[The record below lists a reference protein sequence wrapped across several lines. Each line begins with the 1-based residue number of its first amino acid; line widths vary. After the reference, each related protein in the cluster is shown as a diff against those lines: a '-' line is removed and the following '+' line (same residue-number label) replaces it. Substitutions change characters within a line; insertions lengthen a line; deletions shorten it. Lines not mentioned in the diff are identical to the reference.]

1 MENKLVPYK
10 IDEISSKIYTIRE
23 VQVMLDKDLAE
34 LYGVETR
41 VLNQAVKR
49 NMNRFPAEF
58 MFQLTDSEFTNW
70 KSQIVISNKVKMG
83 MRKLPFAFTEQGVT
97 MLSTVLRSK
106 TAVEV
111 SISIVKSFI
120 QMRKLI
126 TNNLAVLQRID
137 TIEQRQLSTDK
148 KIEYI
153 FNAIE
158 NNEIKPKQGIFFDGQ
173 VFDAY
178 NFVSELVKSANET
191 IIIID
196 NYIDNS
202 VLNILTKR
210 KKNCSV
216 ILLTNKITDSLKL
229 DVEKYNKQYTPIEI
243 REFKKSHDRF
253 LIIDNKDIY
262 HIGASLKDLGNKI
275 FAFSKLDKENLKILE
290 IIRDTTT
297 TL

>member
-137 TIEQRQLSTDK
+137 AIEQRQLSTDK

-216 ILLTNKITDSLKL
+216 ILLTNKITDSLML
-229 DVEKYNKQYTPIEI
+229 DVEKYNKQYPPIEI

-253 LIIDNKDIY
+253 LIIDNKDVY

-290 IIRDTTT
+290 RIQSTTT
-297 TL
+297 T